1 MQWAV
6 ACIILGVANDN
17 ATTRGGGNSSFKR
30 RSAVGM
36 GPMGDGSDGWSVP
49 NDLEVPAS
57 VLSRTGA
64 PTVAFDHAMR
74 C

>member
-30 RSAVGM
+30 RVVLISVRNQAM
-36 GPMGDGSDGWSVP
+36 DGGVSWGSFKAREIYGW
-49 NDLEVPAS
+49 
-57 VLSRTGA
+57 
-64 PTVAFDHAMR
+64 HH
-74 C
+74 